1 MWDLPRPGIEPMSL
15 ALADRLLSTGAPGKS
30 RVAFKREEPEEEE
43 ARGGPGLG
51 VGTRKRGG
59 RASWR
64 RIPRWW
70 VWKMRAFML
79 LSRRKAIPPLSILA
93 FQESTSFQISALA
106 TPHQEPGPPSPAPSP
121 SGKTANSTCKSW
133 CAHCSPAWLVSS
145 NTRSFEGQVPFA
157 QWGVHEAVGMAPPP
171 ASQCS

>member
-1 MWDLPRPGIEPMSL
+1 MWDLPQPGIAPMSL
-15 ALADRLLSTGAPGKS
+15 ALADRLLTTGAPGKS
-30 RVAFKREEPEEEE
+30 VAFKGGGSGT

-51 VGTRKRGG
+51 VGTRKRAG

-70 VWKMRAFML
+70 VWKMRGFM
-79 LSRRKAIPPLSILA
+79 
-93 FQESTSFQISALA
+93 SALS
-106 TPHQEPGPPSPAPSP
+106 EKGYPSPFHLGLPRVHIFPDKCLAHAPTRDQVP
-121 SGKTANSTCKSW
+121 LAPPQAPLERLPTLHANPGVLTA
-133 CAHCSPAWLVSS
+133 PQQLVSS
-145 NTRSFEGQVPFA
+145 TRSFEGQVPSA